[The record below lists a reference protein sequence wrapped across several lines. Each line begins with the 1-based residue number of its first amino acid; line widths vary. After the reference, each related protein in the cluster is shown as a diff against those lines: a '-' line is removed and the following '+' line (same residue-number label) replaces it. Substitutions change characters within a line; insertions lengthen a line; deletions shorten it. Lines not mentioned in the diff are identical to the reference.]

1 MAAHG
6 CGRPAGRL
14 PCLQLRR
21 RRRRLA
27 TSRPALPA
35 ALRAVYR
42 SARPRQGSS
51 PSLGPSSRS
60 GLRRVRVWSES
71 GLTAYGGAPRVY
83 GSGSECDHDGDR
95 TARPVRGRR
104 FRLLYSRQPTAPT
117 ACQLPLPPVARALL
131 NYTLMYSNGTECT
144 GSSLAETLGGR
155 GLLLTVGDC
164 GPDVTPGT
172 RVYYN
177 TINHTNTTWQTI
189 IGLVGWKYSVHCQSS
204 DWRLKLWLLL
214 IGKR

>member
-1 MAAHG
+1 MRSTSRSTAVPSATTTTTPPRHFAPGASG
-6 CGRPAGRL
+6 CSTRRVQVRASASGFESKSGTEFAFWSTPGPSLLRIWPDGV
-14 PCLQLRR
+14 RR
-21 RRRRLA
+21 R
-27 TSRPALPA
+27 A
-35 ALRAVYR
+35 A
-42 SARPRQGSS
+42 GI
-51 PSLGPSSRS
+51 
-60 GLRRVRVWSES
+60 RVRVRVR
-71 GLTAYGGAPRVY
+71 PRW
-83 GSGSECDHDGDR
+83 
-95 TARPVRGRR
+95 RPVRGRR

-204 DWRLKLWLLL
+204 DWRLKLSLLL